1 MVSFNLMVEE
11 HNNIKR
17 MLKVNRKYCY
27 RILQGKEVNY
37 DNFIEIIDFIRNYAD
52 KHHHGK
58 EEKLLFNKMV
68 EELNPAIKKTIE
80 HGMFVEHDMGR
91 YYVQALEKAVQKVKS
106 GDDEARL
113 DVIANALAYNDLLER
128 HINKEDNIL
137 YKYAAEHLS
146 PATLEI
152 LEKQCI
158 EFEETAKKNG
168 IQKKYLELLEK
179 LERTLQEQ

>member
-1 MVSFNLMVEE
+1 MVSFKLMVEE

-27 RILQGKEVNY
+27 SILQGKEVNY
-37 DNFIEIIDFIRNYAD
+37 DNFIQVIDFIRNYAD

-91 YYVQALEKAVQKVKS
+91 YYVQSLEKAVEKVKN

-146 PATLEI
+146 SETVQI
-152 LEKQCI
+152 LENQCI
-158 EFEETAKKNG
+158 EFEEEAERNG
-168 IQKKYLELLEK
+168 IQKRYLELLEK
-179 LERTLQEQ
+179 LEKISEE